1 MKRLHKVRNFKPYL
15 MRYVHAND
23 PNYEP
28 VLRELLDHEH
38 EVYDDL
44 TLHSGEL
51 KRGERRES
59 TWQIVFEE
67 LTDILTPFQIQQ
79 LFERL
84 EKDFKKT
91 CAHFHEMAE
100 SQKLLENDEGGPG

>member
-1 MKRLHKVRNFKPYL
+1 MKRIHKVRSFKPYL
-15 MRYVHAND
+15 MRYVHRGD

-44 TLHSGEL
+44 TLNTKEL
-51 KRGERRES
+51 QRGDRGDY
-59 TWQIVFEE
+59 TWQVVFDE

-84 EKDFKKT
+84 EKDFSET
-91 CAHFHEMAE
+91 CHRFQEMAE
-100 SQKLLENDEGGPG
+100 SQKLLEKDEGGPG

>member
-1 MKRLHKVRNFKPYL
+1 MKRLHKVRGFKPYL
-15 MRYVHAND
+15 MQYLHASNL
-23 PNYEP
+23 NYEP

-44 TLHSGEL
+44 TLTTKKL
-51 KRGERRES
+51 PRGERGES
-59 TWQIVFEE
+59 TWQVVFDE

-84 EKDFKKT
+84 EKDFIAT
-91 CAHFHEMAE
+91 CERFQKMAE
-100 SQKLLENDEGGPG
+100 SQKLLNHDEGGGE

>member
-1 MKRLHKVRNFKPYL
+1 MKRLHKVRSFKPYL
-15 MRYVHAND
+15 MQYLHASD
-23 PNYEP
+23 LNYEP

-44 TLHSGEL
+44 TLTPKKL
-51 KRGERRES
+51 PRGERGES
-59 TWQIVFEE
+59 TWQVVFDE

-84 EKDFKKT
+84 EKDFSAT
-91 CAHFHEMAE
+91 CESFQKMAE
-100 SQKLLENDEGGPG
+100 SQKLLDRDKGEPG